1 MIANDNLIEGGGGSP
16 SLDYLINNQANA
28 QTESYISKA
37 LFGFA
42 IPSVWAVSGT
52 ASFVV
57 NSGYDCS
64 AQSPLTDYMTASS
77 QNIATITNEAIFKY
91 ASNVSVGAK
100 GYMECGGN
108 AGKKVGDQNGASSLE
123 RHPALPSAPATSV
136 IHRHPHVAFPPHPP
150 KEQSP
155 AYSDPKTLPHL
166 QQFELPLQAP
176 SPSPRTSG
184 RLSGPQSGRS
194 KGIAS
199 RVVVA
204 FFRLG
209 VFDGGTR
216 DVHALVGQG
225 EVVARETLDQLDVGF
240 VAVLE
245 DLEVKA
251 GFTVGVDDDSDGHFG
266 IVLMG
271 QYWGASRV
279 R

>member
-1 MIANDNLIEGGGGSP
+1 MLAMQVLHRLKQEYGPERPQIRRINGLQNPKIPSPATLGSGSLRLDASISLISTMIANDNLIEGGGGSP

-108 AGKKVGDQNGASSLE
+108 AGKKV
-123 RHPALPSAPATSV
+123 
-136 IHRHPHVAFPPHPP
+136 
-150 KEQSP
+150 
-155 AYSDPKTLPHL
+155 
-166 QQFELPLQAP
+166 
-176 SPSPRTSG
+176 
-184 RLSGPQSGRS
+184 
-194 KGIAS
+194 
-199 RVVVA
+199 
-204 FFRLG
+204 
-209 VFDGGTR
+209 
-216 DVHALVGQG
+216 
-225 EVVARETLDQLDVGF
+225 
-240 VAVLE
+240 
-245 DLEVKA
+245 
-251 GFTVGVDDDSDGHFG
+251 
-266 IVLMG
+266 
-271 QYWGASRV
+271 V
-279 R
+279 RGLY